1 MEVTARNKSNKELGG
16 NKNMT
21 RKKKVMIRWQG
32 DKNLS

>member
-21 RKKKVMIRWQG
+21 RKKKVTRR
-32 DKNLS
+32 L